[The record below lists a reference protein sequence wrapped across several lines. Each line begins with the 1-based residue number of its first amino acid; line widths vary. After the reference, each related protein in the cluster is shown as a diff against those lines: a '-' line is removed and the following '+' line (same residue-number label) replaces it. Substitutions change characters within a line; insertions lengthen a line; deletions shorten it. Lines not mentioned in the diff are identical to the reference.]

1 MDIIERLNELKD
13 DEYRQF
19 HSKIVPNISA
29 ESILGVRIPLLRN
42 LAKELYNDPYKEV
55 FMQNV
60 PHMYYEENQLHIM
73 MICMEKNFNCCI
85 KLLNDFLPYADNWAV
100 TDQPSPKCFKKR
112 HEELIPIIE
121 KWLES
126 DHVYTSR
133 YAMNIYMRE
142 FLDEDFR
149 IEYAEKIS
157 QKRGE
162 DYYLN
167 MMRAWYFATAL
178 AKKYEE
184 TVPFLENKVLD
195 VWTHNKTIQ
204 KAVESYRVSAEHK
217 DYLKTLKVK

>member
-60 PHMYYEENQLHIM
+60 PHTYYEENQLHIM
-73 MICMEKNFNCCI
+73 IICMEKEFDCCI

-112 HEELIPIIE
+112 HKELIPIIE